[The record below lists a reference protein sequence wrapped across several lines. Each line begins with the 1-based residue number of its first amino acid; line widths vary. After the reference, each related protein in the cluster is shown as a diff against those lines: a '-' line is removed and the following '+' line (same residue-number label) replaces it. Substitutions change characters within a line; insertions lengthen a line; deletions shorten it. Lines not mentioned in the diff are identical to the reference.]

1 MLWLLVLVPTGDSIN
16 IIITTI
22 TAIISSETYL
32 TINVLDSTSRR

>member
-1 MLWLLVLVPTGDSIN
+1 MLWLLVLVPTGDS
-16 IIITTI
+16 ITTI